1 MTDAVLGIDV
11 SKNTF
16 DTNLGAGTKARSKSF
31 ANSPAGWHH
40 LIAWLGEHKIG
51 QVHACLEATGR
62 HGLGIALALHEAGH
76 VVSIVNPAQIRD
88 FARTKL
94 GRNKTDQVDAVH
106 IREYAELFK
115 PRPWTPPS
123 PAMRRLCELQTIRA
137 GTVAGLT
144 EWNNRRGSGITD
156 DLALSLAKTTIQHF
170 TSQLVAV
177 DQAIA
182 ETIDNDVELSAKRD
196 LLVSVNGVG
205 EALAGIVLAELPGP
219 DILGSSAAVTAYAG
233 LNPQQHQSGISVNR
247 PVRISKIGNAVLRTA
262 LYMPAL
268 SAMRYNPA
276 VAALVDRLKAQG
288 RLKGKQI
295 VIAAMR
301 KLLVLCFGVLKTGK
315 EFDPAMAM
323 GK

>member
-16 DTNLGAGTKARSKSF
+16 DTNLGVGTKARSKSF
-31 ANSPAGWHH
+31 ANSPDGWHH
-40 LIAWLGEHKIG
+40 LIAWLGEHRIG

-62 HGLGIALALHEAGH
+62 HSLGIALALHEAGH
-76 VVSIVNPAQIRD
+76 VVSIVNPAQIHD

-144 EWNNRRGSGITD
+144 EWKHRRGSGITD
-156 DLALSLAKTTIQHF
+156 DLALSLAATTIQHF
-170 TSQLVAV
+170 ISQLEAV

-196 LLVSVNGVG
+196 LLVSINLLKGICF
-205 EALAGIVLAELPGP
+205 ATPRWQMSAGRTRVLIPSERLPGGIRGDRSP
-219 DILGSSAAVTAYAG
+219 RLDQLPLPMGRQREPGAHLYSQLPTGSG
-233 LNPQQHQSGISVNR
+233 C
-247 PVRISKIGNAVLRTA
+247 
-262 LYMPAL
+262 
-268 SAMRYNPA
+268 
-276 VAALVDRLKAQG
+276 
-288 RLKGKQI
+288 
-295 VIAAMR
+295 
-301 KLLVLCFGVLKTGK
+301 LCG
-315 EFDPAMAM
+315 
-323 GK
+323 

>member
-1 MTDAVLGIDV
+1 MIDAVLGIDV

-31 ANSPAGWHH
+31 ANSPDGWHH
-40 LIAWLGEHKIG
+40 LIAWLGEYKIG

-144 EWNNRRGSGITD
+144 EWKNRRGSGITD
-156 DLALSLAKTTIQHF
+156 DLARSLAETTIQHF
-170 TSQLVAV
+170 T
-177 DQAIA
+177 
-182 ETIDNDVELSAKRD
+182 
-196 LLVSVNGVG
+196 
-205 EALAGIVLAELPGP
+205 GP
-219 DILGSSAAVTAYAG
+219 DILGSSAAAAAYAG

-315 EFDPAMAM
+315 KFDPAMAM

>member
-16 DTNLGAGTKARSKSF
+16 DTNLGAGTKARSQSF
-31 ANSPAGWHH
+31 ANSPDGWHH

-94 GRNKTDQVDAVH
+94 GRNKTDQVDAGH

-123 PAMRRLCELQTIRA
+123 PAMRRLCGLQTIRA

-144 EWNNRRGSGITD
+144 GWKNRRGSGIMD
-156 DLALSLAKTTIQHF
+156 DLALSLAEASIQKL
-170 TSQLVAV
+170 TSQLKAV

-196 LLVSVNGVG
+196 LLVSINGLDCNASSRCRRTHEGPPYKAVRST
-205 EALAGIVLAELPGP
+205 ALP
-219 DILGSSAAVTAYAG
+219 ILE
-233 LNPQQHQSGISVNR
+233 I
-247 PVRISKIGNAVLRTA
+247 RTA
-262 LYMPAL
+262 
-268 SAMRYNPA
+268 
-276 VAALVDRLKAQG
+276 RL
-288 RLKGKQI
+288 
-295 VIAAMR
+295 
-301 KLLVLCFGVLKTGK
+301 T
-315 EFDPAMAM
+315 
-323 GK
+323 